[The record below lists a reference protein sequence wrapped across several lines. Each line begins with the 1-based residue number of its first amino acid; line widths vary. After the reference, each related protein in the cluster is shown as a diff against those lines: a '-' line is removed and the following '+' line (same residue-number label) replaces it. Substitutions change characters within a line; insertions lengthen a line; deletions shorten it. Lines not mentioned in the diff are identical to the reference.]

1 MMIRV
6 TQLLSDPA
14 AHPLRTAKRCGRA
27 RGFTLIEALLALAIA
42 ALMVALVITM
52 LQRSRQRAAVDQL
65 AEDLRVFS
73 TAFQNYHQA
82 QPSWPPSTNGEN
94 AIPRGMEAAL
104 KETRWLK
111 GTTVGGNYGWVAP
124 DTANA
129 SGEGEGAKWG
139 GSGAIVVTAF
149 TPSFPLE
156 LSAADLAYLD
166 AKLDDGNLKTGRFR
180 TGFNGW
186 PVLLVGDKR

>member
-1 MMIRV
+1 MMSRA
-6 TQLLSDPA
+6 TQLLSDPTRSSPRA
-14 AHPLRTAKRCGRA
+14 TKSWSRA
-27 RGFTLIEALLALAIA
+27 RAFTLIEALLALVIA
-42 ALMVALVITM
+42 ALVAALVITM
-52 LQRSRQRAAVDQL
+52 VQRSRQRAAVDQL

-73 TAFQNYHQA
+73 AAFQNYHQA
-82 QPSWPPSTNGEN
+82 QATWPPSTNGES

-104 KETRWLK
+104 KDTHWLSS
-111 GTTVGGNYGWVAP
+111 TPIGGNYGWVAP

-156 LSAADLAYLD
+156 LSAADLAYID
-166 AKLDDGNLKTGRFR
+166 AKLDDGNLATGRFR

>member
-1 MMIRV
+1 MKFRN
-6 TQLLSDPA
+6 TQLLNAPA
-14 AHPLRTAKRCGRA
+14 MTLPRTAKQWGRSRA
-27 RGFTLIEALLALAIA
+27 FTLIEALLALGIA
-42 ALMVALVITM
+42 ALVTALVISM
-52 LQRSRQRAAVDQL
+52 VQRSRQRVAVDQL
-65 AEDLRVFS
+65 AEDLRIFS
-73 TAFQNYHQA
+73 TAFQNYHHA
-82 QPSWPPSTNGEN
+82 QPSWPPSTNGEST
-94 AIPRGMEAAL
+94 IPRGMETAL
-104 KETRWLK
+104 KGSHWLSS
-111 GTTVGGNYGWVAP
+111 TPIGGSYGWVAP

-156 LSAADLAYLD
+156 LSAADLAYID
-166 AKLDDGNLKTGRFR
+166 TKLDDGNLATGRFR

>member
-1 MMIRV
+1 MMFRD
-6 TQLLSDPA
+6 TQLLADPVRA
-14 AHPLRTAKRCGRA
+14 STRAAKRCGRA
-27 RGFTLIEALLALAIA
+27 GGFTLLEALLALVIA
-42 ALMVALVITM
+42 ALVAALIITII
-52 LQRSRQRAAVDQL
+52 QRSRQRAAVDQL
-65 AEDLRVFS
+65 VDDLRNFS

-82 QPSWPPSTNGEN
+82 QPTWPPSTNGER

-104 KETRWLK
+104 KDTGWLT
-111 GTTVGGNYGWVAP
+111 GTPVGGNYGWVPP

-129 SGEGEGAKWG
+129 SGEGEAAKWG

-156 LSAADLAYLD
+156 LSAADLAYID
-166 AKLDDGNLKTGRFR
+166 AKLDDGNLATGRFR